1 MSLVSEML
9 SVLAVTDEHQ
19 QLVHFFQTDP
29 TLDKIIQVHFIYC
42 ITENELKYKYFVK
55 ELLKQN

>member
-1 MSLVSEML
+1 ML